1 VLQFIFKRIIFLIPT
16 LLGASFVAF
25 FLIRIIPGD
34 PVTHILGERGGS
46 PEQIQQIRER
56 LGLDRSLVSQYFLFI
71 RNGLQGDF
79 GNSIVSQRPVTEEFG
94 ARFPATLELA
104 LVALLW
110 SIPLGLIL
118 GIIAAVNRKTLW
130 DLGVVFISLVGY
142 SMPIFWWGLL
152 LILFFSVGLGWFPV
166 SGRVEIIYDVPFR
179 TGFLLL
185 DCWGLDHGRQI
196 FFSALKHLALPSLV
210 LGTVPL
216 ALVCRMTRTSL
227 LEVLQ
232 EDFIRTA
239 RAKGALFFR
248 VMGKHA
254 LKNILVP
261 LINMVGVLVGSL
273 VTGAFLTE
281 SLFSWPGLGRW
292 LVKSIEAR
300 DYPVLQGGILY
311 LAFAIVLINFIVD
324 FLSLWVN
331 PRLRRAQ
338 S

>member
-1 VLQFIFKRIIFLIPT
+1 MIQFILQRILFLIPT
-16 LLGASFVAF
+16 LLGASLVAF

-56 LGLDRSLVSQYFLFI
+56 LGLDQPLVTQYFLFI
-71 RNGLQGDF
+71 KNGLQGDF
-79 GNSIVSQRPVTEEFG
+79 GNSIVSQRPVAEEFWT
-94 ARFPATLELA
+94 RFPATLELGIIA
-104 LVALLW
+104 LIW
-110 SIPLGLIL
+110 SVSLGLVL
-118 GIIAAVNRKTLW
+118 GIIAAIKRKTLW
-130 DLGVVFISLVGY
+130 DLGVVFVSLVGY

-185 DCWGLDHGRQI
+185 DSWFVENATQVFL
-196 FFSALKHLALPSLV
+196 SALKHLVLPALV

-232 EDFIRTA
+232 EDFVRTA
-239 RAKGALFFR
+239 KAKGAPFFQVIR
-248 VMGKHA
+248 KHA
-254 LKNILVP
+254 LRNILVP

-281 SLFSWPGLGRW
+281 SLFSWPGIGRW

-311 LAFAIVLINFIVD
+311 LAFAVVFINFVVD
-324 FLSLWVN
+324 ILSLWVN
-331 PRLRRAQ
+331 PRLRKAQ

>member
-1 VLQFIFKRIIFLIPT
+1 MLKFILQRFLFLLPT

-34 PVTHILGERGGS
+34 PVTHILGERGGT

-56 LGLDRSLVSQYFLFI
+56 LGLDQPLATQYFLFLK
-71 RNGLQGDF
+71 NGIQGDF
-79 GNSIVSQRPVTEEFG
+79 GNSILSQRPVSEEFWS
-94 ARFPATLELA
+94 RFPATLELA
-104 LVALLW
+104 FVALLW
-110 SIPLGLIL
+110 SASFGLLL
-118 GIIAAVNRKTLW
+118 GIIAAVKRKTLW

-152 LILFFSVGLGWFPV
+152 LILFFSVGLGIFPV
-166 SGRVEIIYDVPFR
+166 SGRVDIIYDVPFK
-179 TGFLLL
+179 TGFLLIDSWFVENSSQVFWSTL
-185 DCWGLDHGRQI
+185 RHI
-196 FFSALKHLALPSLV
+196 FLPAVV

-239 RAKGALFFR
+239 RAKGVPFFQMIR
-248 VMGKHA
+248 KHA
-254 LKNILVP
+254 LKNVLVP
-261 LINMVGVLVGSL
+261 LINMMGVLVGTL

-281 SLFSWPGLGRW
+281 SLFSWPGIGRW
-292 LVKSIEAR
+292 LVKSIESR
-300 DYPVLQGGILY
+300 DYPVLQGGIFY
-311 LAFAIVLINFIVD
+311 LAVTVIMINFIVD
-324 FLSLWVN
+324 ILSLWVN
-331 PRLRRAQ
+331 PRLRKVN

>member
-1 VLQFIFKRIIFLIPT
+1 VIQFILQRILFLIPT

-56 LGLDRSLVSQYFLFI
+56 LGLDQPLATQYFLFI
-71 RNGLQGDF
+71 KNGLQGEF
-79 GNSIVSQRPVTEEFG
+79 GNSIVSQRPVAEEFWT
-94 ARFPATLELA
+94 RFPATLELGI
-104 LVALLW
+104 VALIW
-110 SIPLGLIL
+110 SVSLGLIL
-118 GIIAAVNRKTLW
+118 GIIAAIKRKTLW
-130 DLGVVFISLVGY
+130 DLGVVFVSLVGY

-166 SGRVEIIYDVPFR
+166 SGRVEIIHDVPFR

-185 DCWGLDHGRQI
+185 DSWFVENATQVFL
-196 FFSALKHLALPSLV
+196 SALKHLFLPALV

-232 EDFIRTA
+232 EDFVRTA
-239 RAKGALFFR
+239 KAKGAPFFQ
-248 VMGKHA
+248 VILKHA

-281 SLFSWPGLGRW
+281 SLFSWPGIGRW

-311 LAFAIVLINFIVD
+311 LAFAVVFINFVVD
-324 FLSLWVN
+324 ILSLWVN
-331 PRLRRAQ
+331 PRLRKAQ